1 MVIRE
6 PLTKRLAYLSLFY
19 AIWGDETRSEALRAM
34 MNRLN
39 YQSAGSKCQ
48 SGNTDS
54 AESYPSFLHTR

>member
-39 YQSAGSKCQ
+39 YQSADLECQ